1 MSIIYYPVCL
11 DIKGKNCLV
20 VGGGRVGTRK
30 ALSLAQCG
38 ARVTIVSPE
47 ITGSLENRENITLV
61 RRAYDTTDLN
71 GMMLVFGAT
80 NHRELNR
87 QIWQDATEKNMLCNI
102 ADFPEACNFILP
114 AVVRR
119 GDLVI
124 TVSTSGNSPA
134 FAKRVKKELE
144 NEFGEEYADFLFLM
158 GKIRKKLLAEQHD
171 PEAHKTIFETF
182 IEKGL
187 LQMIRQKKMAD
198 IDTLLA
204 SVLGTGY
211 SYNDFIQ
218 GGNE

>member
-1 MSIIYYPVCL
+1 MAMNYYPVCL
-11 DIKGKNCLV
+11 DIKEKNCLV
-20 VGGGRVGTRK
+20 VGGGKVGTRK
-30 ALSLAQCG
+30 ALSLAECG

-61 RRAYDTTDLN
+61 RRVYDKTDLT

-80 NHRELNR
+80 NHQELNR
-87 QIWQDATEKNMLCNI
+87 QIWRDATEKNVLCNI

-124 TVSTSGNSPA
+124 TVSTSGSSPA

-171 PEAHKTIFETF
+171 PESHKTIFETF

-187 LQMIRQKKMAD
+187 LQMIRQKEMAD
-198 IDTLLA
+198 MDALIA

-211 SYNDFIQ
+211 SYNYFIQ
-218 GGNE
+218 GESE